1 MISTGQLMLAVIV
14 TVALCIAS
22 SAIAQRIRYRAEGTS
37 KVLPHIM
44 RGIVG
49 LNLILLAWRVGDL
62 GLHAAVASQFNC
74 TVLLATLLTVIG
86 LFSQRERGVLGLDG
100 LLLPVAAILQL
111 GAFTIILDE
120 PKPPATAAW
129 FVVHQLTIV
138 ASATLFITAGLSGGV
153 YLTLVRTLRR
163 KRPSPLIGRF
173 APLESWE
180 RMGRWS
186 TLIGFGL
193 FTFGILTGI
202 CEAVR
207 LDPARRP
214 YWLTDTV
221 IVACFGLWATY
232 AAALVATWLVPSFRG
247 RRAALLAMGS
257 GVVLVAVFL
266 VIDLLS
272 VVH

>member
-1 MISTGQLMLAVIV
+1 MITTGQLMLAVIA

-44 RGIVG
+44 RGIVA

-62 GLHAAVASQFNC
+62 GLHVAVASQFNC

-163 KRPSPLIGRF
+163 KKPSPLLGRF

-180 RMGRWS
+180 RVGRWS

-221 IVACFGLWATY
+221 IVVCFGLWATY

-257 GVVLVAVFL
+257 GVVLVGLFL
-266 VIDLLS
+266 AIDLLS